1 MGVSMG
7 KVFGRRVLVQPIEP
21 NTKAL
26 ELEKEGLLYRPA
38 NAVEA
43 TTPLPSTGI
52 VIQLGEELIR
62 EFLRLS
68 AQELPDEDIH
78 TVDEFWPLRPGDYV
92 MFSKYGGTEIAVDK
106 ETYRVLLFEEIM
118 CTLEVANP
126 EAYAVVTD

>member
-21 NTKAL
+21 TTKAT
-26 ELEKEGLLYRPA
+26 ELQKEGLLYIPDNAKESATPA
-38 NAVEA
+38 
-43 TTPLPSTGI
+43 PSTGI
-52 VIQLGEELIR
+52 VLQLGEGLIR
-62 EFLRLS
+62 DFRLDYGTES
-68 AQELPDEDIH
+68 L
-78 TVDEFWPLRPGDYV
+78 WPLAEGDYV

-118 CTLEVANP
+118 CTLLVANS

>member
-43 TTPLPSTGI
+43 TTPLPSTGV
-52 VIQLGEELIR
+52 VIQLGVDLIK
-62 EFLRLS
+62 EFAKAGSSHL
-68 AQELPDEDIH
+68 DDY
-78 TVDEFWPLRPGDYV
+78 WPLRPGDYV

-118 CTLEVANP
+118 CTLLVANP